1 VITDVLT
8 LVAEYLLKAGIPYMV
23 IGGQAVLQY
32 GRPRFTQDIDITLG
46 LLPSE
51 MQKLLAALPANIFHP
66 LPDNIEDF
74 VRNTWVL
81 PVEHCES
88 KCRIDFIFSVTP
100 FEREAIMNSRE
111 ICVSGVPVRYISPED
126 LVVQKIIAGRPRD
139 IEDVIGI
146 LNLQGKQFNR
156 KKVEQD
162 IGSLAEQAEIPEWP
176 VRWLQL
182 KKEQR

>member
-1 VITDVLT
+1 MIAEVLKI
-8 LVAEYLLKAGIPYMV
+8 VAEYLVKADIPYMV

-46 LLPSE
+46 LIPSE
-51 MQKLLAALPANIFHP
+51 MQKLLAALPVNIFHP

-74 VRNTWVL
+74 VHSTWVL

-100 FEREAIMNSRE
+100 FEREAILNSRE
-111 ICVSGVPVRYISPED
+111 INVAGVPVRHISPED

-146 LNLQGKQFNR
+146 MNLNGKKFNR

-162 IGSLAEQAEIPEWP
+162 IKSLAEQAENPEWMD
-176 VRWLQL
+176 RWLQL
-182 KKEQR
+182 KKEL

>member
-1 VITDVLT
+1 MITEVLKIVT
-8 LVAEYLLKAGIPYMV
+8 ECLVKAGIPYMV

-46 LLPSE
+46 LVPSE
-51 MQKLLAALPANIFHP
+51 MQKLLAALPANIFNP

-74 VRNTWVL
+74 VHSTWVL

-88 KCRIDFIFSVTP
+88 KCRIDFIFSITP
-100 FEREAIMNSRE
+100 FEREAILNSRE
-111 ICVSGVPVRYISPED
+111 IDVAGVPVRYISPED

-146 LNLQGKQFNR
+146 MNLLGKKVNL
-156 KKVEQD
+156 KKVEQN
-162 IGSLAEQAEIPEWP
+162 IESLAEQVENPEWLD
-176 VRWLQL
+176 RLLQL
-182 KKEQR
+182 KKEL